1 MNKVKPSVLLILVCT
16 LFSLT
21 IPAGAEVMLQWFE
34 SDWDEMYQKM
44 PLVAQ
49 TGYDWLW
56 IPPPTKGPV
65 GRSVTW
71 ANVGYNLY
79 DRFDIGDIPQ
89 RGTLETRY
97 GTRGS
102 LNAMIDAAHGLDIKI
117 IPDIVM
123 NHNGNG
129 PDFREY
135 PGMNAEDFHVEWSA
149 NYAGNLNYKRAPRMN
164 WWYHHGGYGG
174 TMWSDL
180 ANLADIRTED
190 HPLNGDPQRF
200 TGGKTDSDGNYFNF
214 VGSRPDYIRHV
225 GQYDKYPYAYTN
237 ELVAEMLY
245 RWIAWLG
252 DAIDYDGLR
261 IDAAKHTPYE
271 FFGWRGAGFL
281 HEAQWNFSQRR
292 GHSFGGDPTDLFQN
306 YVLRTNALLFAEI
319 LSPWSE
325 IEYWHG
331 YGSND
336 RNPMRFLDYAVKKHL
351 DSKFNGDMN
360 GLGSFGSNFDE
371 TKGIYYA
378 WGHDEGGASK
388 IDLAYAYILT
398 HIGFPMVYYTGN
410 NITWADSGR
419 DVWPNKKTWMIPGY
433 DSKALGEQYNH
444 IANLVWIHQNFT
456 RGREYK
462 RWENDGD
469 FFALERYDDTVVVN
483 GTPDA
488 GEGLL
493 LVALNDSGWDQTRT
507 LTTCFP
513 EGAVLKDYTG
523 NSATE
528 VTVSGGQVT
537 ITVPGNGG
545 QGWVCYAPKIADPVN
560 VRVLQGV
567 SDAPT
572 MTWIIPG
579 GVHQADTTQHITR
592 ITSTNFT
599 VETTFTPPAGGTVD
613 NVMLKWG
620 RGVHLPVTNY
630 FSEGRDVVSG
640 HFHSM
645 NRNDATNY
653 SLGITITETNLP
665 EGLNVI
671 KCRAFNQRPASYSA
685 LFNTA
690 TKVVYVDRRGPDLSL
705 NIAENQSMV
714 GEFVLI
720 ITNSDR
726 TAYGM
731 TVSVNGG
738 AAEAADEVMKG
749 LWKYGITGLSA
760 GTHTAVV
767 TATEADYA
775 ATRQVIN
782 TSTLT
787 RVFQITDNYE
797 GIGFNH
803 SANAVIELPFF
814 QTVVTGGSESYSSL
828 RIFWDGYELPFNGGN
843 RTNVFNGEI
852 LFRDQTSVVTNRFW
866 GNFINGPHYFEAERV
881 DGIYTSR
888 VVRRVVFSL
897 YGNSHIDSDGD
908 GLPDNVE
915 MPFFD
920 QGAPGPDQPWPGDSN
935 NNFVPESWETWTRL
949 NPYNHATFYGAT
961 WDDQLD
967 SDGDGYSNYA
977 EVEAGYAEDGN
988 VYKYSIYDSG
998 SFPSGTPMTSS
1009 SAGWTP
1015 TPAVRGSTLTV
1026 TYYPNEGALDDASQ
1040 VWMHVGHSKK
1050 TMGDWQDV
1058 YDTNMTAYAV
1068 SNWQVTVTV
1077 PTNATSVDF
1086 TFWDGTG
1093 TWDGKDWQADVLGFT
1108 NVEFAIDGTLDST
1121 NYLVFGDKMYIWA
1134 AVNGDNLY
1142 VATWGVGESGGNNDH
1157 FIYVTDELGSA
1168 SDPAPG
1174 WNKAGLVFFDTS
1186 SDPYLTAEGENDWE
1200 GWNNI
1205 TADAEN
1211 GTGSGKLEGEINLIN
1226 AFGSVPEAVYI
1237 AAVAYATTN
1246 SGGINS
1252 QGPYSWNG
1260 DNNLDITEFLRVPIA
1275 SIRDDDL
1282 DGHFDGGN
1290 PVMWTVT
1297 GSDTNDANY
1306 GLHRT
1311 FINELAG
1318 ETEQITVILE
1328 PRAGDGNVL
1337 TDVELFSN
1345 LNRRDFAVLEE
1356 DPDSVLTTSG
1366 TNYYRAYPMTHLG
1379 GGRYSCT
1386 LDISKC
1392 GAYRINARWRVNG
1405 GDYVYYSDGGMR
1417 RDCAVVVSPKKA
1429 LRTIMYEM
1437 NPMFAEATNAT
1448 FYGRSTF
1455 EDVYVVN
1462 TDRPN
1467 RISTNVLAD
1476 LGINMIWLQPIHPIG
1491 SDNRENDPSTG
1502 LPYDPGSPYAVKN
1515 YWKVNSVLGDP
1526 SSDANA
1532 MNEFSAFVGAMD
1544 NEGIGVMLDG
1554 TFNHSAWDCEI
1565 GSVGVDMFAWATSAG
1580 DYIRDIRPQW
1590 YSKRNDYG
1598 AHASHYESLSNNDI
1612 APAPDRMDFGKW
1624 NDAADFFF
1632 GTYDALVQAAPL
1644 DTNWAWSSPWYSRYL
1659 LEEDRFDGH
1668 DTYTREIWEYFAYY
1682 PTYWLEK
1689 TGHPVGTP
1697 KSESHKGIDGLRC
1710 DFAQGLPSEFWE
1722 YTINKTRSVK
1732 WDFLFMAESLDGYSE
1747 VNGSKHH
1754 GVGYRSARHF
1764 DILNENMVYYW
1775 RDSFFA
1781 EYSGGS
1787 SNKGTPNRT
1796 TSPTQTQFD
1805 NRKEAFRN
1813 VPLLLNLT
1821 SHDDVYSTY
1830 HQPSIMHAY
1839 AAVSAMGGVPMI
1851 MYGQEAGAQNDYHTY
1866 NRGSEIDGTKN
1877 NFAFYESNF
1886 GKSIVNFKRY
1896 NCMTSVWFQGET
1908 FMGTLRD
1915 TYGKISR
1922 ARQNSPALQS
1932 QNDYFLSTTAG
1943 GKDESIFALVKYEAA
1958 GVSAATQDVVI
1969 VFVNN
1974 DCQST
1979 NVRSNVYTL
1988 DGSIF
1993 GIEDSKYYNVVNL
2006 LGSNPTNLIWSAPGL
2021 LGSVIKTNFY
2031 VSLNGDV
2038 WASNEWQIQYLK
2050 LIDTTATYPKDADG
2064 LYAGSVYS
2072 TWDSDGDGLPDDWE
2086 SANSLDPNSSSDDDG
2101 AAGDPDDD
2109 DMTNAQELLAG
2120 TDPQTK
2126 DALELGI
2133 DVAGS
2138 AVDVW
2143 WNSITDINYILQRSD
2158 SLTSGPGWET
2168 IYFGTAM
2175 DTNAIVTDTT
2185 SGSVTSRYYR
2195 AVVVP

>member
-65 GRSVTW
+65 GSSVTW

-129 PDFREY
+129 PDIREY
-135 PGMNAEDFHVEWSA
+135 PGMTAEDFHVKWSA
-149 NYAGNLNYKRAPRMN
+149 NYAGNLNYERAPRMN

-190 HPLNGDPQRF
+190 HPLNGDPLRF
-200 TGGKTDSDGNYFNF
+200 TGPKTDSDGNSFDF

-292 GHSFGGDPTDLFQN
+292 GYSFGGDPTDLFQN

-419 DVWPNKKTWMIPGY
+419 APYPDKRTWMIPGY
-433 DSKALGEQYNH
+433 DSKALGEQYND

-469 FFALERYDDTVVVN
+469 FFALERYDDTVIAN
-483 GTPDA
+483 GAPDE
-488 GEGLL
+488 GEGLV

-507 LTTCFP
+507 LNTCFP
-513 EGAVLKDYTG
+513 NGTVLKDYTG
-523 NSATE
+523 KNPNE

-537 ITVPGNGG
+537 ITVPGNSG

-560 VRVLQGV
+560 VRVLQGG

-579 GVHQADTTQHITR
+579 GVHQADTTQQITR

-599 VETTFTPPAGGTVD
+599 VETTFTPPAGGSVD

-671 KCRAFNQRPASYSA
+671 KCRAFNQRTAGYSA

-705 NIAENQSMV
+705 NVSENQSMV
-714 GEFVLI
+714 SEFVLI

-775 ATRQVIN
+775 ASRQVIN

-852 LFRDQTSVVTNRFW
+852 IFRDQTSVVTNRFW
-866 GNFINGPHYFEAERV
+866 GNFINGPHYFETERV

-897 YGNSHIDSDGD
+897 YGNNHIDSDGD

-998 SFPSGTPMTSS
+998 SFPSGTPMTAS

-1015 TPAVRGSTLTV
+1015 TLAVRGSPLTV
-1026 TYYPNEGALDDASQ
+1026 TYYPNEGALDNASQ
-1040 VWMHVGHSKK
+1040 VWMHIGHSKK
-1050 TMGDWQDV
+1050 TMGDWQEV
-1058 YDTNMTAYAV
+1058 YDTNMTVYAG

-1086 TFWDGTG
+1086 TFWDGTS
-1093 TWDGKDWQADVLGFT
+1093 TWDGKDWQANVAGVTNMSFT
-1108 NVEFAIDGTLDST
+1108 MDGALDSSDFA
-1121 NYLVFGDKMYIWA
+1121 VWEDGMWIWA
-1134 AVNGDNLY
+1134 AARGTKLY
-1142 VATWGVGESGGNNDH
+1142 VATWASGSGGNDH
-1157 FIYVTDELGSA
+1157 FLYVTDE
-1168 SDPAPG
+1168 PG
-1174 WNKAGLVFFDTS
+1174 DAQATPWAKAGYVFLDAAAK
-1186 SDPYLTAEGENDWE
+1186 PYLAGEGDNSWS
-1200 GWNNI
+1200 GWFNI
-1205 TADAEN
+1205 
-1211 GTGSGKLEGEINLIN
+1211 SGNSTNVKGAGAYNYLEGEIDLID
-1226 AFGSVPEAVYI
+1226 AFGYVPDAVYLAS
-1237 AAVAYATTN
+1237 AAYENWDAGALT
-1246 SGGINS
+1246 S
-1252 QGPYSWNG
+1252 QGPHMWDGG
-1260 DNNLDITEFLRVPIA
+1260 DNIDATELLRVPID
-1275 SIRDDDL
+1275 SIRDEDA
-1282 DGHFDGGN
+1282 DGYFDAGR
-1290 PVMWTVT
+1290 PQMWTVVN
-1297 GSDTNDANY
+1297 GNTNDANY
-1306 GLHRT
+1306 GMRRF
-1311 FINELAG
+1311 FINELAN
-1318 ETEQITVILE
+1318 ESREITVILQ
-1328 PRAGDGNVL
+1328 PNAGVGNTVS
-1337 TDVELFSN
+1337 DVELFSN
-1345 LNRRDFAVLEE
+1345 LNRRDFATLDE
-1356 DPDSVLTTSG
+1356 DPDSVTVTSG
-1366 TNYYRAYPMTHLG
+1366 TNYYRAWPMTDIG
-1379 GGRYSCT
+1379 GGKYRVT
-1386 LDISKC
+1386 VPVNKC
-1392 GAYRINARWRVNG
+1392 GAYRINARYKING
-1405 GDYVYYSDGGMR
+1405 GDYVYYTDNGLR
-1417 RDCAVVVSPKKA
+1417 RDCAVVVTPQKA
-1429 LRTIMYEM
+1429 LELVMYEL
-1437 NPMFAEATNAT
+1437 NPLIAEATSDSFA
-1448 FYGRSTF
+1448 GRSTF
-1455 EDVYVVN
+1455 EDMYRVN
-1462 TDRPN
+1462 TDRPDAV
-1467 RISTNVLAD
+1467 STSRLAQ
-1476 LGINMIWLQPIHPIG
+1476 LGINMVWLQPIHPIG
-1491 SDNRENDPSTG
+1491 SDNRQIDPATG
-1502 LPYDPGSPYAVKN
+1502 LPYDPGSPYAVRN
-1515 YWKVNSVLGDP
+1515 YWKVNSILGDP
-1526 SSDANA
+1526 SSDAQA
-1532 MNEFSAFVGAMD
+1532 LSEFQDFVGALD
-1544 NEGIGVMLDG
+1544 NIGVGVMLDG

-1565 GSVGVDMFAWATSAG
+1565 GQPAVDMFAWASNAS
-1580 DYIRDIRPQW
+1580 DLIREVRPQW
-1590 YSKRNDYG
+1590 YSKYNSYG
-1598 AHASHYESLSNNDI
+1598 QPASYYESAINNDI

-1624 NDAADFFF
+1624 TDAADFYF
-1632 GTYDALVQAAPL
+1632 GTYDALVAGIPS
-1644 DTNWAWSSPWYSRYL
+1644 DTNWAWSSGWYSRYL
-1659 LEEDRFDGH
+1659 FEEDRFDGFASG
-1668 DTYTREIWEYFAYY
+1668 YTRDLWEYFAHY
-1682 PTYWLEK
+1682 PVYWLEK
-1689 TGHPVGTP
+1689 TGHPDGTP
-1697 KSESHKGIDGLRC
+1697 KSESYKGIDGLRC

-1732 WDFLFMAESLDGYSE
+1732 WDFLFMAESLDGYRE
-1747 VNGSKHH
+1747 VGGSKRH

-1764 DILNENMVYYW
+1764 DILNENMVFYW
-1775 RDSFFA
+1775 RDNFFD
-1781 EYSGGS
+1781 YFGSGGQPQ
-1787 SNKGTPNRT
+1787 TY
-1796 TSPTQTQFD
+1796 PTWQAFD
-1805 NRKEAFRN
+1805 NRRNAFDV
-1813 VPLLLNLT
+1813 VPILLNLT
-1821 SHDDVYSTY
+1821 SHDEIYPTDDQWRLIYA
-1830 HQPSIMHAY
+1830 HSI
-1839 AAVSAMGGVPMI
+1839 VSAWDGIPM
-1851 MYGQEAGAQNDYHTY
+1851 MVYGQEAAAQNDASTY
-1866 NRGSEIDGTKN
+1866 TNRGINPAN
-1877 NFAFYESNF
+1877 NFARYETNF
-1886 GKSIVNFKRY
+1886 GKSIPNFKRY
-1896 NCMTSVWFQGET
+1896 NHMTNIWNGLDSSWKTSMYET
-1908 FMGTLRD
+1908 YQR
-1915 TYGKISR
+1915 INN
-1922 ARQNSPALQS
+1922 ARLGSPALRS
-1932 QNDYFLSTTAG
+1932 QQNYMLEGTNGWNPD
-1943 GKDESIFALVKYEAA
+1943 IFCTIKYQAP
-1958 GVSAATQDVVI
+1958 GISAASQDVVI
-1969 VFVNN
+1969 VAINN
-1974 DCQST
+1974 NYAGST
-1979 NVRSNVYTL
+1979 NRWDNFNLDVDYTP
-1988 DGSIF
+1988 GVNWF
-1993 GIEDSKYYNVVNL
+1993 GIQDSHYYNVVDL
-2006 LGSNPTNLIWSAPGL
+2006 MGANPTNYLWAEPGQ
-2021 LGSVIKTNFY
+2021 LGSAIKADFW
-2031 VSLNGDV
+2031 VLLNGNPFEGQQ
-2038 WASNEWQIQYLK
+2038 AQYLR
-2050 LIDTTATYPKDADG
+2050 LIDRTAGNTPETVVNYFA
-2064 LYAGSVYS
+2064 
-2072 TWDSDGDGLPDDWE
+2072 WDRDGDGLPDDWE